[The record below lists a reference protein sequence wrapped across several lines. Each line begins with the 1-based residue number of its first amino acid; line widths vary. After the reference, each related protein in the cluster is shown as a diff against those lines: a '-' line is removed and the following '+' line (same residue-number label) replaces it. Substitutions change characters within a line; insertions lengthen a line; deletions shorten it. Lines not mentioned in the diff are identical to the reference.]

1 MAGGTGHSK
10 YRLCPQMSKKRKNA
24 LKAYTAKGRRAEVT
38 TKILANNLLTRLKA
52 LLYELFNTTRPLSYL
67 EK

>member
-1 MAGGTGHSK
+1 
-10 YRLCPQMSKKRKNA
+10 MSKKRKNA